1 MDRSQAMRM
10 LFGAKYDMAM
20 QLSDEDEEKPLRL
33 KGVGDLLYKLYDESN
48 NNANLDNAIAA
59 YEAAVRFTPDGHR
72 HQAEL
77 LGQLGLSLFDRFEH
91 SGDLADS
98 DRAICAHEQAVNIS
112 FPTATLSLVI

>member
-10 LFGAKYDMAM
+10 LFDVKYDMAM
-20 QLSDEDEEKPLRL
+20 HLSDENEEKPLRL
-33 KGVGDLLYKLYDESN
+33 KGVGGLLYELYDESN
-48 NNANLDNAIAA
+48 NNANLDRAIAA
-59 YEAAVRFTPDGHR
+59 YEAAVRLTPDGHQ

-98 DRAICAHEQAVNIS
+98 DRAICAHKQAVNIS